1 LLSHSS
7 RQHFI
12 SITHMTSSS
21 TGSRT
26 LLRASLAGRARRPLQ
41 LAILALGLLLGCGPA
56 HRPMPKQ
63 RLPDPPRAAPGSA
76 PVVPDLVEV
85 RVLVVA
91 YNGASG
97 ASAVVTRSKQ
107 EAQDRARMIAR
118 MARSGD
124 RLAELVRKYSDRP
137 GAAEDLGLFRLR
149 PAQPG
154 VFGEAVSKAALALA
168 SGQISD
174 PVDAPEGYFVI
185 ERRPDPPAGPTRIGA
200 RHILISFK
208 GADHALPGVTRSE
221 AEARSLAEQ
230 VAREVREPGADW
242 NAIAAKYT
250 DEPGSKETGGDL
262 GKFGRG
268 QMVKS
273 FETAAFAL
281 PVGQISDV
289 VQSPFGFH
297 VIQRYE

>member
-1 LLSHSS
+1 
-7 RQHFI
+7 
-12 SITHMTSSS
+12 MTSLKI
-21 TGSRT
+21 R
-26 LLRASLAGRARRPLQ
+26 LSLA
-41 LAILALGLLLGCGPA
+41 LALLCACAPS
-56 HRPMPKQ
+56 HRAVPRQ
-63 RLPDPPRAAPGSA
+63 RLPDAASRPAEPSA
-76 PVVPDLVEV
+76 PELVEV

-91 YNGASG
+91 YQGAAG
-97 ASAVVTRSKQ
+97 ATTTVTRSKQ
-107 EAQDRARMIAR
+107 DALERARMIAR

-124 RLAELVRKYSDRP
+124 RLAELVRKYSDRA

-154 VFGEAVSKAALALA
+154 VFGEAVSKASIALQP
-168 SGQISD
+168 GQISD
-174 PVDAPEGYFVI
+174 PVEAAEGYFVI
-185 ERRPDPPAGPTRIGA
+185 ERRTDPPVGPARIGA
-200 RHILISFK
+200 RHILISFE

-221 AEARSLAEQ
+221 SEARSLAEQ
-230 VAREVREPGADW
+230 VAREVREPDADW

-268 QMVKS
+268 QMVKA
-273 FETAAFAL
+273 FELAAFAL

-297 VIQRYE
+297 IIQRYE